1 MPETR
6 QMKEVEKQAGPEM
19 AALVYWGHTGSR
31 DVVDS
36 NGRRVG
42 IVRGFLIDKDWM
54 ISQLVVE
61 VKKEILNEVGFE
73 QKHKVLNVALV
84 NLPSSYVDAA
94 SDVVKLNTDFNSLR
108 GKVQLYEV
116 RK

>member
-1 MPETR
+1 MPEMR
-6 QMKEVEKQAGPEM
+6 QMKEVEKHAGPEM

-31 DVVDS
+31 DVLDS
-36 NGRRVG
+36 NGRKVG
-42 IVRGFLIDKDWM
+42 IVRGFLINKDWM

-61 VKKEILNEVGFE
+61 VKKEILDEAGIE

-84 NLPSSYVDAA
+84 HLPSSYVDVA
-94 SDVVKLNTDFNSLR
+94 SDVVRLNTDFRSLK
-108 GKVQLYEV
+108 GKVDLYEV